1 MRGCLLASP
10 DFPSYTF
17 FTHSHANLPPTHAA
31 TLREEEEGCTI
42 KKEKCLIS
50 YARICVLCKAK
61 RQENH
66 MILGGRHEEED
77 FSLKKFFLLPLLRRG
92 RRMKNG

>member
-31 TLREEEEGCTI
+31 TWREREESCTI

-66 MILGGRHEEED
+66 MIRGGRHEEED
-77 FSLKKFFLLPLLRRG
+77 FSQKKILPTAASAG
-92 RRMKNG
+92 GGGG